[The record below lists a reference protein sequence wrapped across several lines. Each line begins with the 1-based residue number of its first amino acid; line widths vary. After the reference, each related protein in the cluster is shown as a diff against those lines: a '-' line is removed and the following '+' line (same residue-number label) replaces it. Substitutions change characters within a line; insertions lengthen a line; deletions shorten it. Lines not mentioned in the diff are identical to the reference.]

1 MDVDV
6 AIVGGGMVGASLAL
20 ALRDLGIR
28 VVLIEAVAP
37 NSSAQP
43 SFDDRTTALG
53 NASRRIFESL
63 DVWTAVAPQAA
74 AIRTI
79 HVSDA
84 GRFGF
89 ARLRAE
95 EQGIEAFGYVVANR
109 VIGTALWQKLQ
120 ASQSIALR
128 VPATPEDIEISEA
141 GATFG
146 IVGDGGPEQINARLI
161 VAADGAHSS
170 VRAAADIEAGVED
183 YDQVAIV
190 ANVATDRPHDGT
202 AYERFTPSGP
212 LAVLPLYDGSYGVI
226 WSCRPEDAAGVMS
239 LDEDNYLRELQT
251 RFGWRAGRF
260 VRVGRRASY
269 PLRLTRS
276 ATTTAT
282 RTVLIGNAAQALHP
296 VAGQGFNLGLR
307 DAAMLAEVI
316 ANAGLAD
323 VGAPI
328 LLQRFA
334 EWRAADRS
342 GVVRFTDNLVKLF
355 GSSRPGVGLLRN
367 LGLLMFDLAPPAK
380 SALARVSAGFGG
392 PTPRLARGLSVRE
405 GLATGAQRR
414 ESQEAPAAR
423 RGATGAQREESRE
436 APAARR
442 EATGAQ
448 REESREAPAA
458 RREANG
464 SSDRAASDR
473 AVGEGIPSGDEHR
486 RASP

>member
-1 MDVDV
+1 MEVDV

-20 ALRDLGIR
+20 ALRDLGIH
-28 VVLIEAVAP
+28 VVLIEGVAP
-37 NSSAQP
+37 NSGAQP

-63 DVWTAVAPQAA
+63 GVWAAIAPQAA

-109 VIGTALWQKLQ
+109 VIGTALWEKLR
-120 ASQSIALR
+120 ASGSIALR
-128 VPATPEDIEISEA
+128 VPATPEHFEISEA
-141 GATFG
+141 GAAFTV
-146 IVGDGGPEQINARLI
+146 VGGGGAREQIKAQLV

-190 ANVATDRPHDGT
+190 ANVAADRAHDGT

-212 LAVLPLYDGSYGVI
+212 LAVLPLHDGSYGVI
-226 WSCRPEDAAGVMS
+226 WSCRPEDASGVMS
-239 LDEDNYLRELQT
+239 LDDGSYLRELQT

-276 ATTTAT
+276 AATTAT

-316 ANAGLAD
+316 ANAGGGD
-323 VGAPI
+323 VGAPM

-334 EWRAADRS
+334 QWRAADRS
-342 GVVRFTDNLVKLF
+342 GVVRFTDGLVKLF
-355 GSSRPGVGLLRN
+355 GSSRPAVGALRNIGLLI
-367 LGLLMFDLAPPAK
+367 FDLTPPAK

-405 GLATGAQRR
+405 GLAG
-414 ESQEAPAAR
+414 
-423 RGATGAQREESRE
+423 
-436 APAARR
+436 
-442 EATGAQ
+442 
-448 REESREAPAA
+448 
-458 RREANG
+458 G
-464 SSDRAASDR
+464 SSDRAAS
-473 AVGEGIPSGDEHR
+473 EGIPSGGGQPR
-486 RASP
+486 TYP